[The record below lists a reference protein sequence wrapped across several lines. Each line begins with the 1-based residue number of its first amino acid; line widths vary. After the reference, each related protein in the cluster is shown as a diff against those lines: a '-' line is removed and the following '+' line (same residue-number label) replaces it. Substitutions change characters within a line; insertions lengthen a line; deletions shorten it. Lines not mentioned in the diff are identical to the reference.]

1 MNNNVEVAD
10 RIKSCA
16 KSRGITQAHLCAM
29 IGKRRTFISEV
40 AAGKDSID
48 ENEIDTIANELGE
61 VRIISLVLPPILPP
75 PATRMSCPPKKKK
88 CSSFT
93 GACPRRSRSCS
104 RKSLSR

>member
-48 ENEIDTIANELGE
+48 ENEIDTIANELG
-61 VRIISLVLPPILPP
+61 VSADYLLGASADPAPPSPP
-75 PATRMSCPPKKKK
+75 NIRNRL
-88 CSSFT
+88 SS
-93 GACPRRSRSCS
+93 R
-104 RKSLSR
+104 